1 MSHGPLLAAR
11 AAATA
16 SHSGVAAVVMALA
29 LAGALG
35 VLATHPV
42 IRAWERK
49 LGLSLLA
56 ASGVPFLLL
65 GALFG
70 EAGLGVL
77 TEKVLHDL
85 RPAFHLGLGWIGFV
99 IGLRLDAR
107 LLERLPPTVSWVTA
121 WHATITA
128 IVTSVVCGATLWQ
141 LGAAPGDTML
151 RDVLVLAACGVT
163 TSAVVVP
170 KARAFASL
178 FDGVSRLDAAT
189 ALIALGAVSVIIRPE
204 AAAVRWTLPAPAWAL
219 LLVGLGAVS
228 GFLLWMALREADND
242 NEAVAFLVGG
252 VALAAGSAGYLALA
266 GAVVAALAGAML
278 ANLPLPSHDRLLADV
293 EMVERP
299 LLLTFLVLVGAAWHP
314 WEGAGWVLAV
324 AFFVSR
330 LLGTTIAAVFASRGQ
345 PDVPGQRTLI
355 RALLPQG
362 STAVV
367 IVAAAV
373 GLYANNE
380 PIAAGWAV
388 HAVLMGS
395 VLTDLFCGVVLDT
408 PAQEPA

>member
-1 MSHGPLLAAR
+1 MSPTPLFAAH
-11 AAATA
+11 APPVPHT
-16 SHSGVAAVVMALA
+16 GVASVIMALA
-29 LAGALG
+29 LAVGLG
-35 VLATHPV
+35 ILATHPV

-65 GALFG
+65 GGLFG
-70 EAGLGVL
+70 ESGLGVL
-77 TEKVLHDL
+77 TEQVLHDL

-99 IGLRLDAR
+99 IGLRLDTR
-107 LLERLPPTVSWVTA
+107 HLEKMPQTVSWVTA
-121 WHATITA
+121 WHATVTA
-128 IVTSVVCGATLWQ
+128 LVTSAVCGATLWW

-151 RDVLVLAACGVT
+151 RDVLVLAACAVT

-170 KARAFASL
+170 NARAFAPL
-178 FDGVSRLDAAT
+178 FEGVSRLDSAA
-189 ALIALGAVSVIIRPE
+189 ALVALGAVSVVIRPD

-228 GFLLWMALREADND
+228 GFLLWMALRQADDD

-278 ANLPLPSHDRLLADV
+278 ANLPLSSHDRLLKGV

-299 LLLTFLVLVGAAWHP
+299 LLFVFLVLVGAAWKP

-330 LLGTTIAAVFASRGQ
+330 VLGTSLAAVLAARKGM
-345 PDVPGQRTLI
+345 DLPGRRTLI

-362 STAVV
+362 STSVV

-373 GLYANNE
+373 GLYAGTE

-388 HAVLMGS
+388 NAVLMGS
-395 VLTDLFCGVVLDT
+395 VLTDLFCGIVLDT
-408 PAQEPA
+408 PAQGDA